1 MYTFDKNKMREVL
14 KTYLGNEHWKSVY
27 QGAPS
32 DECKQFFRL
41 NFYSS
46 MTGEPSG
53 DELSEVR
60 CLEYRRLEVFA
71 KNTSGHTVYKSVRR
85 LYQET
90 SGQIN
95 ASRVGKPRH

>member
-1 MYTFDKNKMREVL
+1 MKQMYTFDKNRMREVL

-53 DELSEVR
+53 DELSEIRQKIYDALSIEDWKYLQKTHPGTPFTKV
-60 CLEYRRLEVFA
+60 CADYIKKLQD
-71 KNTSGHTVYKSVRR
+71 K
-85 LYQET
+85 
-90 SGQIN
+90 
-95 ASRVGKPRH
+95 